1 MKGEKCGRDHSGNVP
16 RWLRVLEELVMRR
29 AFPVIAFVAVSS
41 SFLIVGWSSRTLRS
55 DDPPAKSTLLPTDA
69 KSEPKRIEVPLNGHV
84 FSLPEGF
91 TIELVAGPPLV
102 NRPITVSFDEEG
114 RLYASD
120 SSGTNDKSAKQ
131 LEDKPHRIVRLEDTD
146 GDGKFDKSIEFAD
159 KMMFPEGTLWYDGS
173 LYVAAPPSIWKLTD
187 TDGDGVADQR
197 EEWFKGNTLTGCAND
212 LHGPYLG
219 PDGYI
224 YWCKGAFAEQT
235 YERPVL
241 PVGPAFQP
249 DPDVRKTSN
258 ATDGSGKN
266 AQPTEKWT
274 TKASHI
280 FRARPDAPRDPETGS
295 IRTSAIECVM
305 TGGMDNPV
313 DVVFTPTG
321 ERIFTTTFLV
331 HPGQGNRDGLLHA
344 VYGGVYGKD
353 WNVIDSPSHP
363 RTGDVMPVLCHLGAA
378 APCGLER
385 LQSAAWGR
393 EYQDNLFACCFNMR
407 KVTRHVLTPKGAT
420 FDCATTD
427 FVVSNNLDFHPTDVI
442 EDGDGSLLIVDTGG
456 WYKLCCPTS
465 QLWKPDVLGAIY
477 RVRRTEL
484 GGRKAERTADPFGK
498 NIDWATRTPTQLIES
513 LNDPRTYVRLRASNE
528 LTKLGGKA
536 AAPLIAAVMV
546 QMQTPEKKPRWP
558 FSISDREQIS
568 RLLWA
573 MIRID
578 DGRIRIFMAQWVRA
592 LPFPEFPT
600 LAAYDASLWR
610 NRDASEGLLQA
621 FQNGGSP
628 FVKRLSVEAIGRV
641 GVSRE
646 TQMLLWNSHDFSGDR
661 FLEHSIIYA
670 LIELGD
676 ADLLREAISTG
687 HTPLGSLTRTV
698 DSGEIKIPGAGSRL
712 RLRPACLRMA
722 LIALDQMPNGGL
734 KPEEVAKYL
743 TSPEPLLRETAA
755 WIISRHA
762 DWGEPLAGYLRERL
776 AAGELADA
784 EQTTLG
790 KQLAQFAKA
799 ASVQDLLA
807 TTARDTKLPFS
818 VRGLALSSMHQSNLK
833 ELPRT
838 WTPALV
844 TTLGDEDAVLVG
856 NAVMAVRRMPH
867 HKDDAAALRTP
878 LMRIATGEHRVNL
891 LQTPSRPINPYRLDA
906 LAALPGGLT
915 ADELKAHPELF
926 DFLLSQLAPELP
938 VAQRGTAAEVLSKAK
953 LSKAQLEKLTEQF
966 ATAGPLEVDR
976 LLGAFEQTTDEQVGQ
991 KLIAQLKTA
1000 PALTALRA
1008 DAIKTRL
1015 AKYSP
1020 SVQEAAQPLYAALNV
1035 DLDQQRKQLEEML
1048 ASLPPGDIVRGQQV
1062 FHNEKSAC
1070 KACHAIGYLGGKT
1083 GPDLTRIGG
1092 IRNERDLLESILFP
1106 SASFV
1111 RSFEPVLIVTT
1122 SGKTVNGLIRS
1133 ETPDELVL
1141 ATGPNQEARVARADI
1156 EEMKP
1161 SSISI
1166 MPAGLDKQLTKE
1178 QLADLIAFLKAC
1190 K

>member
-1 MKGEKCGRDHSGNVP
+1 MRQVCP
-16 RWLRVLEELVMRR
+16 WIVL
-29 AFPVIAFVAVSS
+29 IALVAVASV
-41 SFLIVGWSSRTLRS
+41 VGLSNRGVLS
-55 DDPPAKSTLLPTDA
+55 DDSATQPATTTSRADEPPSAP
-69 KSEPKRIEVPLNGHV
+69 SEPKRIEVPLNGHV

-102 NRPITVSFDEEG
+102 NRPITASFDEEG
-114 RLYASD
+114 RLYVSD
-120 SSGTNDKSAKQ
+120 SSGTNDKVQKQ

-146 GDGKFDKSIEFAD
+146 SDGKFDKSLVFAD
-159 KMMFPEGTLWYDGS
+159 KLMFPEGTLWYDGS

-187 TDGDGVADQR
+187 TDGDGVADKR

-219 PDGYI
+219 PDGYF

-235 YERPVL
+235 YERSIHVPRS
-241 PVGPAFQP
+241 VGEGE
-249 DPDVRKTSN
+249 RSN
-258 ATDGSGKN
+258 ARNSPITGS
-266 AQPTEKWT
+266 PDEKGSVVATKPWV
-274 TKASHI
+274 TKAAHI

-295 IRTSAIECVM
+295 IQTSAIEAVM

-321 ERIFTTTFLV
+321 ERIFSTTFLV

-378 APCGLER
+378 APSGLER
-385 LQSAAWGR
+385 LQSSAWGR
-393 EYQDNLFACCFNMR
+393 EYQDNLFCCCFNMR

-420 FDCATTD
+420 FDCVTTD
-427 FVVSNNLDFHPTDVI
+427 FVVSNNLDFHPTDVL
-442 EDGDGSLLIVDTGG
+442 EDADGSLLIVDTGG

-477 RVRRTEL
+477 RVRRATNAVVDRNRLQRYWENIRKNWSKLATLPDDPVARTEQANVLLDLIQQDHNRNLRERATQTLSKYGDFGVNLIQSKLQEPETEFRKHLPLVWAL
-484 GGRKAERTADPFGK
+484 GRIEKSTARTAMRGLLNHK
-498 NIDWATRTPTQLIES
+498 NLDVRSVATYFL
-513 LNDPRTYVRLRASNE
+513 
-528 LTKLGGKA
+528 
-536 AAPLIAAVMV
+536 
-546 QMQTPEKKPRWP
+546 
-558 FSISDREQIS
+558 
-568 RLLWA
+568 
-573 MIRID
+573 
-578 DGRIRIFMAQWVRA
+578 
-592 LPFPEFPT
+592 
-600 LAAYDASLWR
+600 SLWR
-610 NRDASEGLLQA
+610 DRDVGIDNLMEWTHIRDLAFSRRVAETLGRIGDPQAVEFLLYFDA
-621 FQNGGSP
+621 APN
-628 FVKRLSVEAIGRV
+628 V
-641 GVSRE
+641 
-646 TQMLLWNSHDFSGDR
+646 DR
-661 FLEHSIIYA
+661 FVEHSAIYA
-670 LIELGD
+670 LIEIGEAAPIRKAVFERQPR
-676 ADLLREAISTG
+676 ADGFPNHDQLLHST
-687 HTPLGSLTRTV
+687 R
-698 DSGEIKIPGAGSRL
+698 R
-712 RLRPACLRMA
+712 A

-762 DWGEPLAGYLRERL
+762 DWGEALAGYLRERL
-776 AAGELADA
+776 ASGELTDA
-784 EQTTLG
+784 EQATLG
-790 KQLAQFAKA
+790 KQLTQFAKS
-799 ASVQDLLA
+799 ASVQELLA
-807 TTARDTKLPFS
+807 TTARDAKLPTPA
-818 VRGLALSSMHQSNLK
+818 RLTALRAMRDSGLK
-833 ELPRT
+833 ELPKT
-838 WTPALV
+838 WTAALLSV
-844 TTLGDEDAVLVG
+844 LGENDIELIELALKT
-856 NAVMAVRRMPH
+856 VRAIPP
-867 HKDDAAALRTP
+867 HKDDAASWRGPLLEIGRRTDAYVRAP
-878 LMRIATGEHRVNL
+878 GSREPGYELATARV
-891 LQTPSRPINPYRLDA
+891 DA

-915 ADELKAHPELF
+915 AKESDDKLF
-926 DFLLSQLAPELP
+926 DFILSQLAPELP

-953 LSKAQLEKLTEQF
+953 LSKPQLEKLTEQF

-991 KLIAQLKTA
+991 KLIAHLKTA

-1035 DLDQQRKQLEEML
+1035 DLDQQRKQLEELL

-1062 FHNEKSAC
+1062 FQNEKSAC

-1111 RSFEPVLIVTT
+1111 RSFEPVLIETKE
-1122 SGKTVNGLIRS
+1122 GKVINGLIRS
-1133 ETPDELVL
+1133 ETADELIL
-1141 ATGPNQEARVARADI
+1141 ATGPNQEARVLRADI
-1156 EEMKP
+1156 EDMKP
-1161 SSISI
+1161 SSVSI
-1166 MPAGLDKQLTKE
+1166 MPAGLEKQLTKE

>member
-1 MKGEKCGRDHSGNVP
+1 
-16 RWLRVLEELVMRR
+16 MRR
-29 AFPVIAFVAVSS
+29 VCPWIALLALMSVVLTLGSAN
-41 SFLIVGWSSRTLRS
+41 RDLRS
-55 DDPPAKSTLLPTDA
+55 DDPPAKSVAPSAAATT
-69 KSEPKRIEVPLNGHV
+69 EPKRIEVALNGHV
-84 FSLPEGF
+84 FSLPDGF
-91 TIELVAGPPLV
+91 SIELVAGPPLV
-102 NRPITVSFDEEG
+102 NRPITASFDDDG
-114 RLYASD
+114 RLYVSD
-120 SSGTNDKSAKQ
+120 SSGTNDPVQKQ
-131 LEDKPHRIVRLEDTD
+131 LADKPHRVVRLEDTD
-146 GDGKFDKSIEFAD
+146 GDGKFDKSLVFAD
-159 KMMFPEGTLWYDGS
+159 KLMFPEGTLWHDGS

-187 TDGDGVADQR
+187 TDGDGVADKR

-235 YERPVL
+235 YDRPVR
-241 PVGPAFQP
+241 PVGWDSVPTRSTSKNTE
-249 DPDVRKTSN
+249 DKT
-258 ATDGSGKN
+258 ATVGTES
-266 AQPTEKWT
+266 QPTKPWT
-274 TKASHI
+274 TKAAHI
-280 FRARPDAPRDPETGS
+280 FRAQPDAPRDPETGS
-295 IRTSAIECVM
+295 IKTSAIECVM

-321 ERIFTTTFLV
+321 ERIFSSTFLV
-331 HPGQGNRDGLLHA
+331 HPGGGQRDGLAHA

-385 LQSAAWGR
+385 LQSSAWGR
-393 EYQDNLFACCFNMR
+393 EYQDNLFCCCFNMR

-420 FDCATTD
+420 FDCTTTD
-427 FVVSNNLDFHPTDVI
+427 FVVSNNLDFHPTDVL
-442 EDGDGSLLIVDTGG
+442 EDADGSLLIVDTGG

-477 RVRRTEL
+477 RVRYPLVWGSRFSEDRDWR
-484 GGRKAERTADPFGK
+484 GRKISWTSATPEVVTQRLFDRRNAVRQRALNEIAKRKTEMTAALISSLERDGSNAF
-498 NIDWATRTPTQLIES
+498 
-513 LNDPRTYVRLRASNE
+513 LRASKPRSGVVVGPGSIPLLWALCRIDDPLARQAIRDCLQQSDENVVRVALHCVSLRRDSAAIPQ
-528 LTKLGGKA
+528 LTKLLASTRGAVRRGA
-536 AAPLIAAVMV
+536 AEAL
-546 QMQTPEKKPRWP
+546 
-558 FSISDREQIS
+558 
-568 RLLWA
+568 
-573 MIRID
+573 
-578 DGRIRIFMAQWVRA
+578 GRIGDRTAVEPLLMAA
-592 LPFPEFPT
+592 EHSF
-600 LAAYDASLWR
+600 D
-610 NRDASEGLLQA
+610 
-621 FQNGGSP
+621 
-628 FVKRLSVEAIGRV
+628 
-641 GVSRE
+641 
-646 TQMLLWNSHDFSGDR
+646 DR
-661 FLEHSIIYA
+661 FLEHSIIFA
-670 LIELGD
+670 LIEL
-676 ADLLREAISTG
+676 ADPAATRAGLSMSHA
-687 HTPLGSLTRTV
+687 RTV
-698 DSGEIKIPGAGSRL
+698 KA
-712 RLRPACLRMA
+712 A

-762 DWGEPLAGYLRERL
+762 DWGEALAGYLRERL
-776 AAGELADA
+776 AAGELTDA
-784 EQTTLG
+784 EQKTLG
-790 KQLAQFAKA
+790 QQLAQFAKA

-807 TTARDTKLPFS
+807 ATARDTKLP
-818 VRGLALSSMHQSNLK
+818 LAARLTALGAMRDSKLK
-833 ELPRT
+833 ELPKT
-838 WTPALV
+838 WSASL
-844 TTLGDEDAVLVG
+844 LAVLSE
-856 NAVMAVRRMPH
+856 NDAALIELALKTVRTIPP
-867 HKDDAAALRTP
+867 HKDDAAAWRGPLLEIAAKRRLGLRPDPIDDKP
-878 LMRIATGEHRVNL
+878 LKTVGTESQPTTI
-891 LQTPSRPINPYRLDA
+891 RLDA
-906 LAALPGGLT
+906 LAALPGGLAANET
-915 ADELKAHPELF
+915 DEKLF

-966 ATAGPLEVDR
+966 ATAGPLEIDR

-991 KLIAQLKTA
+991 KLVAALKTA

-1015 AKYSP
+1015 ARYSP

-1035 DLDQQRKQLEEML
+1035 DLGQQRKQLEEML
-1048 ASLPPGDIVRGQQV
+1048 ASLPPGDIVRGQKV
-1062 FHNEKSAC
+1062 FNSEKAAC

-1122 SGKTVNGLIRS
+1122 SGKTVNGLIRG

-1141 ATGPNQEARVARADI
+1141 ATGPNKEERVARADI

-1161 SSISI
+1161 SSVSI
-1166 MPAGLDKQLTKE
+1166 MPAGLEKQLTRE

>member
-1 MKGEKCGRDHSGNVP
+1 
-16 RWLRVLEELVMRR
+16 LRR
-29 AFPVIAFVAVSS
+29 AA
-41 SFLIVGWSSRTLRS
+41 T
-55 DDPPAKSTLLPTDA
+55 
-69 KSEPKRIEVPLNGHV
+69 NG
-84 FSLPEGF
+84 
-91 TIELVAGPPLV
+91 T
-102 NRPITVSFDEEG
+102 T
-114 RLYASD
+114 
-120 SSGTNDKSAKQ
+120 T
-131 LEDKPHRIVRLEDTD
+131 KPWV
-146 GDGKFDKSIEFAD
+146 
-159 KMMFPEGTLWYDGS
+159 
-173 LYVAAPPSIWKLTD
+173 
-187 TDGDGVADQR
+187 
-197 EEWFKGNTLTGCAND
+197 
-212 LHGPYLG
+212 
-219 PDGYI
+219 
-224 YWCKGAFAEQT
+224 
-235 YERPVL
+235 
-241 PVGPAFQP
+241 
-249 DPDVRKTSN
+249 
-258 ATDGSGKN
+258 
-266 AQPTEKWT
+266 

-295 IRTSAIECVM
+295 IKTSAIECVM

-407 KVTRHVLTPKGAT
+407 KVTRHVLTPRGAT

-427 FVVSNNLDFHPTDVI
+427 FVVSNNLDFHPTDVL
-442 EDGDGSLLIVDTGG
+442 EDADGSLLIVDTGG

-477 RVRRTEL
+477 RVRKPT
-484 GGRKAERTADPFGK
+484 TSQYWNFSH
-498 NIDWATRTPTQLIES
+498 NQDWSKLSILPDDTGLAIRQANTLIREIQQDF
-513 LNDPRTYVRLRASNE
+513 DPRQRERAMQALSNYGDIAVKLIQSRLRQPETEFSKH
-528 LTKLGGKA
+528 L
-536 AAPLIAAVMV
+536 PLV
-546 QMQTPEKKPRWP
+546 
-558 FSISDREQIS
+558 
-568 RLLWA
+568 WA
-573 MIRID
+573 L
-578 DGRIRIFMAQWVRA
+578 GRIEKPTARAAMRKLIHEGTPDVRMVA
-592 LPFPEFPT
+592 T
-600 LAAYDASLWR
+600 YHASLWR
-610 NRDASEGLLQA
+610 DTKAVIGGLAETTPQLRRIASEAAGRI
-621 FQNGGSP
+621 GS
-628 FVKRLSVEAIGRV
+628 
-641 GVSRE
+641 SRATE
-646 TQMLLWNSHDFSGDR
+646 TLLWHASNFSGDR
-661 FLEHSIIYA
+661 FLEHSITYA

-676 ADLLREAISTG
+676 AELLREAVESG
-687 HTPLGSLTRTV
+687 YTPQGSVALLIGKNKV
-698 DSGEIKIPGAGSRL
+698 KIPGAGSRL
-712 RLRPACLRMA
+712 SLKPGCLRMA

-856 NAVMAVRRMPH
+856 NAVMAVRRMPP

-1111 RSFEPVLIVTT
+1111 RSFEPILIVTT
-1122 SGKTVNGLIRS
+1122 NGKTVNGLIRS

-1141 ATGPNQEARVARADI
+1141 ATGPNQEVRVPRADI

-1166 MPAGLDKQLTKE
+1166 MPAGLEKQLSKE

>member
-1 MKGEKCGRDHSGNVP
+1 
-16 RWLRVLEELVMRR
+16 MRQV
-29 AFPVIAFVAVSS
+29 FPLIALLALISVVVTVGSS
-41 SFLIVGWSSRTLRS
+41 NRRLLS
-55 DDPPAKSTLLPTDA
+55 DDPPTKSATSPTA
-69 KSEPKRIEVPLNGHV
+69 ATTEPKRIEVPLNGHV

-102 NRPITVSFDEEG
+102 DRPITASFDEDG
-114 RLYASD
+114 RLYVSD
-120 SSGTNDKSAKQ
+120 SSGTNDPSAKQ
-131 LEDKPHRIVRLEDTD
+131 LIDKPHRVVRLEDTD
-146 GDGKFDKSIEFAD
+146 GDGKFDKSIVFAD
-159 KMMFPEGTLWYDGS
+159 KLMFPEGTLWHDGS

-187 TDGDGVADQR
+187 TDGDGVADKR

-219 PDGYI
+219 PDGFL

-235 YERPVL
+235 YDRT
-241 PVGPAFQP
+241 VGQAFQP
-249 DPDVRKTSN
+249 DP
-258 ATDGSGKN
+258 GSGKN
-266 AQPTEKWT
+266 AQPTKPWT

-295 IRTSAIECVM
+295 IKTSAIEAVM

-407 KVTRHVLTPKGAT
+407 KVTRHVLTPQGAT

-427 FVVSNNLDFHPTDVI
+427 FVVSNNLDFHPTDTL
-442 EDGDGSLLIVDTGG
+442 EDADGSLLIVDTGG

-477 RVRRTEL
+477 RVRKKSPRKYELPHKGLVVVRPKPWTFSRT
-484 GGRKAERTADPFGK
+484 
-498 NIDWATRTPTQLIES
+498 IDWKRYSNPSKDKDAAAEQADMLRTLIQSDDRYLRERATRAIAKYGDVAVDVIQSAIRLSSSDSKLSLVWALGRVETPSAREAMRNL
-513 LNDPRTYVRLRASNE
+513 LRHH
-528 LTKLGGKA
+528 
-536 AAPLIAAVMV
+536 
-546 QMQTPEKKPRWP
+546 
-558 FSISDREQIS
+558 
-568 RLLWA
+568 
-573 MIRID
+573 
-578 DGRIRIFMAQWVRA
+578 DGRRLEDARQGRDVRIV
-592 LPFPEFPT
+592 
-600 LAAYDASLWR
+600 AAYYVSLWR
-610 NRDASEGLLQA
+610 DSEALRDLIDARYSYSDDFGAELRRIVTEAYGRIGNPEGTQVLL
-621 FQNGGSP
+621 
-628 FVKRLSVEAIGRV
+628 
-641 GVSRE
+641 
-646 TQMLLWNSHDFSGDR
+646 HDSSLRTPDR
-661 FLEHSIIYA
+661 FLEHSLIYA
-670 LIELGD
+670 LIELRN
-676 ADLLREAISTG
+676 ADSIRQALVTG
-687 HTPLGSLTRTV
+687 QVAPHLDQIRRNKTDDPLQLTPPSQR
-698 DSGEIKIPGAGSRL
+698 I
-712 RLRPACLRMA
+712 A

-762 DWGEPLAGYLRERL
+762 NWGEALAGYLRERL
-776 AAGELADA
+776 AAGELTDA
-784 EQTTLG
+784 EQITLG

-807 TTARDTKLPFS
+807 TTARDAKLPTPA
-818 VRGLALSSMHQSNLK
+818 RLTALRAMRDSGLK
-833 ELPRT
+833 ELPKSWSAAIQAVLAPVADAEDIVT
-838 WTPALV
+838 KDIELV
-844 TTLGDEDAVLVG
+844 EIAVKTVRAIPPNKEDAASWRAPLLLIATKPQVVSDSG
-856 NAVMAVRRMPH
+856 SARV
-867 HKDDAAALRTP
+867 RTP
-878 LMRIATGEHRVNL
+878 NDRVDVL
-891 LQTPSRPINPYRLDA
+891 RLDA

-915 ADELKAHPELF
+915 ASELGTHKILF
-926 DFLLSQLAPELP
+926 TFLIGQLDSAYS
-938 VAQRGTAAEVLSKAK
+938 VAQRGTAAEILSKAK
-953 LSKAQLEKLTEQF
+953 LTREQLMPLTEQF
-966 ATAGPLEVDR
+966 ASAGPLEVDR
-976 LLGAFEQTTDEQVGQ
+976 LLGAFEQTTDEQIGQ
-991 KLIAQLKTA
+991 KLVAALKTA

-1035 DLDQQRKQLEEML
+1035 DLGQQRKQLEETL
-1048 ASLPPGDIVRGQQV
+1048 ASLPPGDIVRGQKI

-1111 RSFEPVLIVTT
+1111 RSFEPVLIVTN

-1133 ETPDELVL
+1133 ESPDELVI

-1161 SSISI
+1161 SNVSI
-1166 MPAGLDKQLTKE
+1166 MPAGLEKQLTKE

>member
-1 MKGEKCGRDHSGNVP
+1 
-16 RWLRVLEELVMRR
+16 MRR
-29 AFPVIAFVAVSS
+29 AIPMIVFVALVLAALAIGSS
-41 SFLIVGWSSRTLRS
+41 NRQLRS
-55 DDPPAKSTLLPTDA
+55 DDPPAKVAAQNTTTSA
-69 KSEPKRIEVPLNGHV
+69 EPKRIEVPLNGHI

-91 TIELVAGPPLV
+91 TIELVAGPPLID
-102 NRPITVSFDEEG
+102 RPITASFDEEG
-114 RLYASD
+114 RLYVSD
-120 SSGTNDKSAKQ
+120 SSGTNDPSAKQ
-131 LEDKPHRIVRLEDTD
+131 LIDKPHRVVRLEDTD
-146 GDGKFDKSIEFAD
+146 GDGKFDQRKIFAD
-159 KMMFPEGTLWYDGS
+159 KLMFPEGTLWYDGS

-224 YWCKGAFAEQT
+224 YWCKGAFADQT
-235 YERPVL
+235 YERPVRNSERSRTR
-241 PVGPAFQP
+241 Q
-249 DPDVRKTSN
+249 SS
-258 ATDGSGKN
+258 DGSP
-266 AQPTEKWT
+266 ATSATEKWT
-274 TKASHI
+274 TKAAHI

-295 IRTSAIECVM
+295 IKTSAIEAVM

-427 FVVSNNLDFHPTDVI
+427 FVVSNNLDFHPTDVL
-442 EDGDGSLLIVDTGG
+442 EDADGSLLIVDTGG

-477 RVRRTEL
+477 RVRRTS
-484 GGRKAERTADPFGK
+484 AERVNDPFGRRM
-498 NIDWATRTPTQLIES
+498 NWPQMTTDQLAA
-513 LNDPRTYVRLRASNE
+513 LLDDARTYVRQRASNE
-528 LTKLGGKA
+528 LAKRGDKSLSALLAAFKRHDRIWGKNGD
-536 AAPLIAAVMV
+536 LC
-546 QMQTPEKKPRWP
+546 R
-558 FSISDREQIS
+558 
-568 RLLWA
+568 RLWVLA
-573 MIRID
+573 RID
-578 DGRIRIFMAQWVRA
+578 HPSAREATRYELGSGDEELCQVAAQSI
-592 LPFPEFPT
+592 
-600 LAAYDASLWR
+600 SLWR
-610 NRDASEGLLQA
+610 DSLAVRQLKENLSGTPAKQRVVAEALGRIGDPSVVRD
-621 FQNGGSP
+621 
-628 FVKRLSVEAIGRV
+628 
-641 GVSRE
+641 
-646 TQMLLWNSHDFSGDR
+646 LLWHVSKEHDR
-661 FLEHSIIYA
+661 FVEHSTCFA
-670 LIELGD
+670 LIELGQTEP
-676 ADLLREAISTG
+676 LRNFIW
-687 HTPLGSLTRTV
+687 PKP
-698 DSGEIKIPGAGSRL
+698 D
-712 RLRPACLRMA
+712 PARGIIRSKGQFRYAKPVA
-722 LIALDQMPNGGL
+722 LKALDQMPNGGL

-762 DWGEPLAGYLRERL
+762 DWGEALAGSLRERL
-776 AAGELADA
+776 AAGELTDA

-807 TTARDTKLPFS
+807 TTASDAKLSAPTRLTALRAMRDS
-818 VRGLALSSMHQSNLK
+818 GLK
-833 ELPRT
+833 ELPKT
-838 WTPALV
+838 WTTALLSV
-844 TTLGDEDAVLVG
+844 LGENNVELIEVALKT
-856 NAVMAVRRMPH
+856 VRTIPP
-867 HKDDAAALRTP
+867 HKDDAAAWRAP
-878 LMRIATGEHRVNL
+878 LLSVAQPTA
-891 LQTPSRPINPYRLDA
+891 LDA
-906 LAALPGGLT
+906 LAALPGGLAAKE
-915 ADELKAHPELF
+915 ADDKRF

-938 VAQRGTAAEVLSKAK
+938 VAQRGTAAEVIGKAK
-953 LSKAQLEKLTEQF
+953 LSKPQLEKLTEQF
-966 ATAGPLEVDR
+966 ANAGPLEVDR

-991 KLIAQLKTA
+991 KLVTQLKTA

-1035 DLDQQRKQLEEML
+1035 DLGQQRKQLEETL
-1048 ASLPPGDIVRGQQV
+1048 ASLPPGDIVRGQKI

-1092 IRNERDLLESILFP
+1092 IRNDRDLLESILFP

-1111 RSFEPVLIVTT
+1111 RSFEPVLIETK
-1122 SGKTVNGLIRS
+1122 SGKVINGLIRS

-1141 ATGPNQEARVARADI
+1141 ATGPNQEVRVARADI

-1161 SSISI
+1161 SSVSI
-1166 MPAGLDKQLTKE
+1166 MPAGLEKQLTKE
-1178 QLADLIAFLKAC
+1178 QLADLIAFLKNC